1 MDVGG
6 KEVNLKTFAK
16 KAKKYAKQLSPVLK
30 AHAAA
35 QNEAA
40 AKAVGGE
47 ATAKV
52 ASSTA
57 TETTVA

>member
-1 MDVGG
+1 
-6 KEVNLKTFAK
+6 VNLKTFAK
-16 KAKKYAKQLSPVLK
+16 NAKKYAKQLSVVLK
-30 AHAAA
+30 ARAAA

-52 ASSTA
+52 TSSAA
-57 TETTVA
+57 TETTAA